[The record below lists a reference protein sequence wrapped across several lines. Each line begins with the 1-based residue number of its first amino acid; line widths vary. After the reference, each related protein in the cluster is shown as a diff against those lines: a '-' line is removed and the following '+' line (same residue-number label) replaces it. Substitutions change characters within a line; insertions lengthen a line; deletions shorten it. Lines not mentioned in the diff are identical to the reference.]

1 MFTHSSLFPS
11 TPGFSFHAPH
21 SQERSPKH
29 SPSVSTEP
37 GGDQG
42 LEIMRHALKHL
53 VCGLLAVGL
62 GQVTFCSELQFIYKT
77 KEPAKISPCDF
88 LPDFFP

>member
-1 MFTHSSLFPS
+1 
-11 TPGFSFHAPH
+11 
-21 SQERSPKH
+21 
-29 SPSVSTEP
+29 
-37 GGDQG
+37 
-42 LEIMRHALKHL
+42 MRHALKLL